1 MYERIPK
8 VNRRVEW
15 TEMFHNHRIAVLTL
29 ASKQSLK
36 KLF

>member
-1 MYERIPK
+1 MYERMPK

-15 TEMFHNHRIAVLTL
+15 TEMFHIPRIVVLVL